1 MRPSTGVVLPRCRVP
16 VQVIQ
21 VPDGGDSG
29 TPPRGGAARTPPPN
43 PGRDKFLVQAVRMP
57 NIEGDSAE
65 TAQELFSRAG
75 GQHIQELK
83 LRVHPAVPGADSPA
97 PSPGDRGG
105 GRASAAGSGG
115 GGTPS
120 RGSGGGRGGAD
131 RDPNLAPGSPSALP
145 KSVGGQ
151 VMAGKVSGGGSG
163 GGGGAVYQA
172 GTRGGGG
179 HQLATGAKGSGAIA
193 EGFSMLHLL
202 LALLVGFFARHLWE
216 SAVGLGDAGAQA

>member
-29 TPPRGGAARTPPPN
+29 TPPRGGAAARTPPPN

-83 LRVHPAVPGADSPA
+83 LRVYPAVAGADSPA
-97 PSPGDRGG
+97 PSGG
-105 GRASAAGSGG
+105 GSGGGSKGAGATG

-120 RGSGGGRGGAD
+120 RGGTGRGGGVDGDA
-131 RDPNLAPGSPSALP
+131 RPAPGSPTALP
-145 KSVGGQ
+145 KSSGGQ
-151 VMAGKVSGGGSG
+151 VSMGKASGSKAAPAGRVG
-163 GGGGAVYQA
+163 GGGGGQQFA
-172 GTRGGGG
+172 
-179 HQLATGAKGSGAIA
+179 AKGGAA
-193 EGFSMLHLL
+193 PATEHGFSLLHLL
-202 LALLVGFFARHLWE
+202 LALLVGFFAHHLW
-216 SAVGLGDAGAQA
+216 AGAASLQAAQAQG